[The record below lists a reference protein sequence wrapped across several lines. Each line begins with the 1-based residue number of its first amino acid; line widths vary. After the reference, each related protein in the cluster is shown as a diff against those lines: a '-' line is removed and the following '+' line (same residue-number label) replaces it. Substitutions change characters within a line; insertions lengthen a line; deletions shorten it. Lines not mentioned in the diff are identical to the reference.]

1 MSKYLTKEDL
11 ELIAGNPT
19 FSTIE
24 SLYNKYKSNDEVSEV
39 SVNREVDNNFN
50 SVPINGNT
58 SSLNVKEPV
67 TPVPPLSNTNNASI
81 GSAIP
86 SFELPKVD
94 TPVVNNNST
103 VVNTEPLAFNGNL
116 FDTQSNQMNGLMQTT
131 DNFGRPPVDNAN
143 NSVNVQN
150 TNSNIPVY
158 GNGTVNRGSNG
169 MQPTNQMGGT
179 GPVQQTPTMFGQL
192 QSNYTRAA

>member
-24 SLYNKYKSNDEVSEV
+24 NLYNKYKSNDEVNEV
-39 SVNREVDNNFN
+39 SVNREVENNFN
-50 SVPINGNT
+50 SVPINSNP

-67 TPVPPLSNTNNASI
+67 TPAPPLSNTNNASI
-81 GSAIP
+81 GSTIP

-116 FDTQSNQMNGLMQTT
+116 FDTQGNQMSGLMQTT

-143 NSVNVQN
+143 NGVNTQN

-158 GNGTVNRGSNG
+158 GNGAVNRSSNG
-169 MQPTNQMGGT
+169 VQSTNQMGGT
-179 GPVQQTPTMFGQL
+179 GSVQQTPTMFGQL

>member
-24 SLYNKYKSNDEVSEV
+24 NLYNKYKSNDEVNEV
-39 SVNREVDNNFN
+39 SVNREVENNFN
-50 SVPINGNT
+50 SVPINSNP

-67 TPVPPLSNTNNASI
+67 TPVPPLSNTNNTSI
-81 GSAIP
+81 GSTIP

-116 FDTQSNQMNGLMQTT
+116 FDTQGNQMSGLMQTT
-131 DNFGRPPVDNAN
+131 DNFGRPPVDNADN
-143 NSVNVQN
+143 GVNVQN

-158 GNGTVNRGSNG
+158 GNGTVNRDSNG

>member
-81 GSAIP
+81 GSTIP

-116 FDTQSNQMNGLMQTT
+116 FDTQGNQMSGLMQTT

-143 NSVNVQN
+143 NGVNTQN

-158 GNGTVNRGSNG
+158 GNGAVNRSSTGVQS
-169 MQPTNQMGGT
+169 TNQMGGT
-179 GPVQQTPTMFGQL
+179 GSVQQTPTMFGQL

>member
-11 ELIAGNPT
+11 ELIADNPT

-39 SVNREVDNNFN
+39 SVSRKVDNSFN

-67 TPVPPLSNTNNASI
+67 TPVPPLSNINNASI
-81 GSAIP
+81 GSTIP

-131 DNFGRPPVDNAN
+131 DNFGRPPVDNVN

>member
-24 SLYNKYKSNDEVSEV
+24 NLYNKYKSNDEVNEV
-39 SVNREVDNNFN
+39 SVNREVENNFN
-50 SVPINGNT
+50 SVPINSNP

-81 GSAIP
+81 GSTIP

-103 VVNTEPLAFNGNL
+103 VVNTEPLTFNGNL
-116 FDTQSNQMNGLMQTT
+116 FDTQGNQKSGLMQTT
-131 DNFGRPPVDNAN
+131 DNFGRPPVDNVN
-143 NSVNVQN
+143 NGVNTQN

-158 GNGTVNRGSNG
+158 GNGAVNRSLNG
-169 MQPTNQMGGT
+169 VQPTNQMGGT
-179 GPVQQTPTMFGQL
+179 GSVQQTPTMFGQL